1 MVISFLFISRYFFLY
16 SLDELEDMEINH
28 ANQQALAVIDM
39 MVSQQESASYDWA
52 YWDETYDL
60 FVDRDIAKYTERN
73 LYTESIDA
81 LNLDMMAFITTNG
94 QTLLSLTREDNPD
107 TSSELTA
114 KMANQPILQDYIK
127 SMNHKL
133 DIHRES
139 ISGLF
144 KINDSIWGLSLSPVR
159 NSEGDRPSNGWM
171 LWGRNLSLRFPGDFK
186 SILTAENSL
195 ETQMVSE
202 SDSSQMRDIEDLAVN
217 HKMGLTL

>member
-1 MVISFLFISRYFFLY
+1 MKTLRLFNLNLRYKTALYFSLGLLGMVISFLFISRYFFLY

-60 FVDRDIAKYTERN
+60 FVDRDIAKYNERN

-114 KMANQPILQDYIK
+114 KWRTNLF
-127 SMNHKL
+127 
-133 DIHRES
+133 
-139 ISGLF
+139 F
-144 KINDSIWGLSLSPVR
+144 KITSSP
-159 NSEGDRPSNGWM
+159 
-171 LWGRNLSLRFPGDFK
+171 
-186 SILTAENSL
+186 
-195 ETQMVSE
+195 
-202 SDSSQMRDIEDLAVN
+202 
-217 HKMGLTL
+217 